1 VRVGLIELSIANIF
15 NSLCF
20 KNRYIVIY
28 IAIQY
33 IVQIFVYRKRGHR
46 GLLSHI
52 FVSSENFSGSQNE
65 HKQIVLKK
73 AIVMYEIL
81 PFSSHEYIIYTVYNI
96 VHSEMKIL

>member
-1 VRVGLIELSIANIF
+1 
-15 NSLCF
+15 
-20 KNRYIVIY
+20 
-28 IAIQY
+28 
-33 IVQIFVYRKRGHR
+33 
-46 GLLSHI
+46 LSHI